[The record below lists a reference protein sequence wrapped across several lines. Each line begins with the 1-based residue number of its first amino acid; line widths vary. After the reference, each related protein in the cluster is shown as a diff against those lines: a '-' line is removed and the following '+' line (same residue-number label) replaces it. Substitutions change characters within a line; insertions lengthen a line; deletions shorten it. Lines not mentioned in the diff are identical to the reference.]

1 MTRSPATIVR
11 CALADPAPAIRTVP
25 APARRAAGYR
35 HTARPLLAHASTER
49 LRAAAIERLV
59 YTLLRPALA
68 PLRVLSGIL
77 SRTLAATGKAP

>member
-1 MTRSPATIVR
+1 MARTPETLVR
-11 CALADPAPAIRTVP
+11 RAVADPAPAIRPVA

-35 HTARPLLAHASTER
+35 ETERPLLAHAAPEQ

-59 YTLLRPALA
+59 YTLLRPALS
-68 PLRVLSGIL
+68 PLRVLSGLI